1 MENKE
6 FAFKGVVVNGFVM
19 LFVNFAVL
27 ALSTWGIVE
36 SIIELDASDGACG
49 GWLLAGGIVLLLV
62 NIIMWCGFMMLE
74 RGPRADMVW
83 KIFGNSRSG
92 RILLD

>member
-27 ALSTWGIVE
+27 ALSIWGIVE

-49 GWLLAGGIVLLLV
+49 G
-62 NIIMWCGFMMLE
+62 
-74 RGPRADMVW
+74 
-83 KIFGNSRSG
+83 
-92 RILLD
+92 LLD

>member
-27 ALSTWGIVE
+27 ALSIW
-36 SIIELDASDGACG
+36 
-49 GWLLAGGIVLLLV
+49 
-62 NIIMWCGFMMLE
+62 
-74 RGPRADMVW
+74 
-83 KIFGNSRSG
+83 
-92 RILLD
+92 